1 MITGFSVTTLSGII
15 EPSTPR
21 DLPSA
26 PALFFLSFIESCG
39 VPLSPN
45 IGCRRAAV
53 LWRLPAQSRLARL
66 ERGLQRGEA
75 GLERERQ
82 DDGGA
87 DGYSKT
93 SGEDPQAEDRAR
105 FIDCNA
111 SGAICG
117 RYQGYALAAWSE
129 APGLCGAR
137 TMRRAFDER
146 LKKLPGAPHKPK
158 PTPRFEYT
166 FNSAILGGMDDP
178 NAPPEVNVAELRTA
192 AERQLRANAK
202 TDPEARAALQRLIQ
216 KGRLRDIGRRVLSGL
231 AGVKSA
237 HCP

>member
-1 MITGFSVTTLSGII
+1 MTA
-15 EPSTPR
+15 
-21 DLPSA
+21 A
-26 PALFFLSFIESCG
+26 PTATAK
-39 VPLSPN
+39 P
-45 IGCRRAAV
+45 AAKT
-53 LWRLPAQSRLARL
+53 RKQKIAP
-66 ERGLQRGEA
+66 GL
-75 GLERERQ
+75 
-82 DDGGA
+82 
-87 DGYSKT
+87 
-93 SGEDPQAEDRAR
+93 
-105 FIDCNA
+105 IDCNA

-216 KGRLRDIGRRVLSGL
+216 KGRLRDIGRRVLFGPGRRQERPLS
-231 AGVKSA
+231 VKGESRSPPLERNRLSIEAVRREGA
-237 HCP
+237 HARPPHTPDAVP